1 MYTQEQTRTNM
12 GTRLSPYDMRSETT
26 RDEWICSSTGTG
38 TGTDTDTDT
47 GTQTRTRSRKHLC
60 VDISGVVK
68 SKKLKTNSK
77 KLKTNSKKLKT
88 NSKKQTTA
96 RSDNSIITTTDAV
109 VSIIPMPIYLLIPD
123 YPPHNSNG
131 NGNGNGDGNCISC
144 GEPANVFCDCHCCD
158 TCDEDIDPAFG
169 FCLTHKCHGKPMLF
183 ENHIP
188 YYGEPANVFCDYH
201 RCDLCGENI
210 DPEFGLCMTRNCHG
224 IPTVVREEHPH
235 PLPSY
240 GESAN
245 VFCDLSLL

>member
-1 MYTQEQTRTNM
+1 
-12 GTRLSPYDMRSETT
+12 MRSETT
-26 RDEWICSSTGTG
+26 RDEWTCSSTG
-38 TGTDTDTDT
+38 T

-60 VDISGVVK
+60 VDISGAVK
-68 SKKLKTNSK
+68 
-77 KLKTNSKKLKT
+77 SKKLKT

-123 YPPHNSNG
+123 YPPHNS

-224 IPTVVREEHPH
+224 ISTVVREAHPH

-245 VFCDLSLL
+245 AFCDLSLL